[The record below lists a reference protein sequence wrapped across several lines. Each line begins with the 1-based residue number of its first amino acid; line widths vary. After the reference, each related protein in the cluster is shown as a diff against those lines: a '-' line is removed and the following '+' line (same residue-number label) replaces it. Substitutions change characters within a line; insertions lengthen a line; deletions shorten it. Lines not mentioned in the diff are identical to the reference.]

1 MSQPSTDLTIAQLD
15 VIGAEDAQYVAS
27 LIRTTPDFPKPGI
40 HFRDFTPIMTDAR
53 ALRLML
59 VALERTLPVPADQI
73 DLVAG
78 LEARG
83 FLMGPALAAHL
94 GKGFVPVRKAGKL
107 PPETLKQSYA
117 LEYGTASIEI
127 ETEAVRD
134 GQRVLIVDDLIAT
147 GGTAAAAAKLVELA
161 GGKVA
166 GFSFVMEL
174 QGLDGRA
181 QLGDYPVTALTEMPA

>member
-1 MSQPSTDLTIAQLD
+1 MSEHTDIEIDQLD
-15 VIGAEDAQYVAS
+15 VLGAEDAAYVVS
-27 LIRTTPDFPKPGI
+27 LIRTIPDFPKPGI
-40 HFRDFTPIMTDAR
+40 HFRDFTPAMTDAKG
-53 ALRLML
+53 LKLML
-59 VALERTLPVPADQI
+59 KALELTLPVPADQI

-83 FLMGPALAAHL
+83 FLLGPALAALL

-107 PPETLKQSYA
+107 PPETLKESYE

-127 ETEAVRD
+127 ETAAVHN
-134 GQRVLIVDDLIAT
+134 GQRVLIVADLIAT
-147 GGTAAAAAKLVELA
+147 GGTAKAAAKLIEAA

-181 QLGDYPVTALTEMPA
+181 ALGNAPVSSLTVMPA

>member
-1 MSQPSTDLTIAQLD
+1 MSEPSNDLSIEQLD
-15 VIGAEDAQYVAS
+15 VLGADDAQFIAS
-27 LIRTTPDFPKPGI
+27 LIRTTPDFPKKGI
-40 HFRDFTPIMTDAR
+40 LFRDFTPIMTNAR
-53 ALRLML
+53 ALQLML
-59 VALERTLPVPADQI
+59 KALERTLPVPADQI
-73 DLVAG
+73 DLIAG

-107 PPETLKQSYA
+107 PPETLKQSYD
-117 LEYGTASIEI
+117 LEYGSATIEI
-127 ETEAVRD
+127 ETSAVEN

-147 GGTAAAAAKLVELA
+147 GGTAHAAAKLIEQA

-181 QLGDYPVTALTEMPA
+181 ALGDFPITALTKMPA

>member
-1 MSQPSTDLTIAQLD
+1 MSEPSNDLSIEQLD
-15 VIGAEDAQYVAS
+15 VLGADDAQFIAS
-27 LIRTTPDFPKPGI
+27 LIRTTPDFPKKGI
-40 HFRDFTPIMTDAR
+40 LFRDFTPIMTNAR
-53 ALRLML
+53 ALQLML
-59 VALERTLPVPADQI
+59 KALEQTLPVPADQI
-73 DLVAG
+73 DLIAG

-107 PPETLKQSYA
+107 PPETLKQSYD
-117 LEYGTASIEI
+117 LEYGSATIEI
-127 ETEAVRD
+127 ETSAVEN

-147 GGTAAAAAKLVELA
+147 GGTAHAAAKLIEQA

-181 QLGDYPVTALTEMPA
+181 ALGDFPITALTKMPA